1 MGRKSLSFKKI
12 WAFCRAAVLAR
23 DDYKCVLC
31 GRRGRLEVDHIVP
44 VSVGGARYDTE
55 NLQAL
60 CRGCHIKKTRSE
72 NLRSAERAEW
82 KNFIGEKQNDKRTTI
97 ATEDVRGSG
106 RIKPTLGSRGADG

>member
-1 MGRKSLSFKKI
+1 MGRKPLYSKKI
-12 WAFCRAAVLAR
+12 WAFCRAATLAR

-72 NLRSAERAEW
+72 NLKSVERVEW
-82 KNFIGEKQNDKRTTI
+82 KNFIGEKQNDKSTKASTQN
-97 ATEDVRGSG
+97 VRGSG
-106 RIKPTLGSRGADG
+106 RIKPTLGG